1 MDTTLYTE
9 GLGEDG
15 LEDGLYDIGE
25 PAAEPAPPTSTCIVD
40 EVRVHSGAPARPT

>member
-15 LEDGLYDIGE
+15 LEDGLYDIDD
-25 PAAEPAPPTSTCIVD
+25 PAAEPAPPPCIVD